1 MTMTSKEEQ
10 LQRLKEELV
19 DVEDSIDNTD
29 SIYMNN
35 QERAELRKYKI
46 RLNEIEQ
53 ELVLLE
59 DPFAGVPDLG
69 FGDE

>member
-1 MTMTSKEEQ
+1 MTSKEEQ

-19 DVEDSIDNTD
+19 DVEDSIDNTQ
-29 SIYMNN
+29 SRYMDN

-69 FGDE
+69 FGKE

>member
-1 MTMTSKEEQ
+1 MTSKEEQ

>member
-1 MTMTSKEEQ
+1 MTSKEEQ

-19 DVEDSIDNTD
+19 GVEDSIDNTQ
-29 SIYMNN
+29 SRYMDN

-69 FGDE
+69 FGEE

>member
-1 MTMTSKEEQ
+1 MTSKEEQ

-19 DVEDSIDNTD
+19 DVEDSIDNTQ
-29 SIYMNN
+29 SRYMDN

>member
-1 MTMTSKEEQ
+1 MTSKEEQ

-69 FGDE
+69 FGEE

>member
-1 MTMTSKEEQ
+1 MTSKEEQ

-19 DVEDSIDNTD
+19 DVEDSIDNTQ
-29 SIYMNN
+29 SRYMDN

-69 FGDE
+69 FGEE